1 MENQVAQQFLQSYY
15 QALMT
20 NKLTLIQF
28 YTDVSSMT
36 YGGEQHRGLK
46 QISDKL
52 ESLGFT
58 KIVYKIDDMDV
69 QLGAIQNSLFIFV
82 TGSLQMDD
90 PGFLDTSKWIGR
102 FICPQ

>member
-1 MENQVAQQFLQSYY
+1 MQSYY

-28 YTDVSSMT
+28 YTDVSTMT
-36 YGGEQHRGLK
+36 YGNLIINIFFYKGGEPHRGLN
-46 QISDKL
+46 QIKDKL

-69 QLGAIQNSLFIFV
+69 
-82 TGSLQMDD
+82 
-90 PGFLDTSKWIGR
+90 
-102 FICPQ
+102 

>member
-1 MENQVAQQFLQSYY
+1 MQSYY

-36 YGGEQHRGLK
+36 YGGDSFRGLN
-46 QISDKL
+46 QIKDKL

-58 KIVYKIDDMDV
+58 KIVYKVDDMDV
-69 QLGAIQNSLFIFV
+69 
-82 TGSLQMDD
+82 
-90 PGFLDTSKWIGR
+90 
-102 FICPQ
+102 

>member
-1 MENQVAQQFLQSYY
+1 MQSYY

-36 YGGEQHRGLK
+36 YGNQFYLIFFLGGEQHRGLK

-69 QLGAIQNSLFIFV
+69 
-82 TGSLQMDD
+82 
-90 PGFLDTSKWIGR
+90 
-102 FICPQ
+102 